1 MVGLYSATET
11 LHKLTCQVSHGKF
24 NMVGKRTLKL
34 LFLLLGNSSVGS
46 LMRVIRNS
54 FMVLASLFSK
64 SNCYTLW
71 ATLSTQQTLDFLFV
85 LTLFPP
91 EIMPHIGEY
100 HLLIILFIKRAFYRC
115 SIPFCEDV
123 GDNGAGG

>member
-1 MVGLYSATET
+1 MVGLCPYSARET

-54 FMVLASLFSK
+54 FMVLASLISK

-91 EIMPHIGEY
+91 EIMPHRGVPPFE
-100 HLLIILFIKRAFYRC
+100 HLVHKTCLL
-115 SIPFCEDV
+115 
-123 GDNGAGG
+123 

>member
-1 MVGLYSATET
+1 MSLISHGVA
-11 LHKLTCQVSHGKF
+11 CQVSHGKF
-24 NMVGKRTLKL
+24 KMVGKRTLKL

-54 FMVLASLFSK
+54 FIVLASLFSK

-71 ATLSTQQTLDFLFV
+71 ATLSMQQTLDFLFV

-91 EIMPHIGEY
+91 EIMPHRGVKPFE
-100 HLLIILFIKRAFYRC
+100 HLLHKMCLL
-115 SIPFCEDV
+115 
-123 GDNGAGG
+123 